1 MPVVAPPCFLGASK
15 LLWTG
20 WVELGYTTE
29 AEASNTVDETTQNTN
44 WATWGVGM
52 VIPWHRIET
61 FSDHFARCA
70 VTADETAVVL
80 AEDDSRSDLV
90 DVAVLALQR
99 LGAAVS
105 TMILPTPPNR
115 GPVPVRSTGASV
127 AIAHNSAVIAGLAA
141 ADFIVDC
148 TVEGLLH
155 AEERPALLSNGAR
168 ALMLSNEHPE
178 VFDRVGHDEQMGER
192 VNRGRQRLADAS
204 AMRVTSAAGTDLTVE
219 LTGAEVAG
227 SDGTVTTPGDIAHWP
242 GGLVLCFPAVGST
255 SGVVVMSPGDANLT
269 FKEYVRSPI
278 TCTLEADHVVAV
290 EGDGLDAALFS
301 SYLAAWK
308 EPEAYA
314 VSHLGW
320 GMNHACRWDVLPL
333 YDKADVN
340 GTELR
345 AFAGNFMWS
354 TGANEVAGRFCR
366 GHFDLPM
373 RNCTIT
379 LDDEPVVINGVLVD
393 ELA

>member
-1 MPVVAPPCFLGASK
+1 MSV
-15 LLWTG
+15 
-20 WVELGYTTE
+20 
-29 AEASNTVDETTQNTN
+29 
-44 WATWGVGM
+44 
-52 VIPWHRIET
+52 PWHRVEA
-61 FSDHFARCA
+61 FSDHFVRCA
-70 VTADETAVVL
+70 VTTDETAVVL
-80 AEDDSRSDLV
+80 AEDNSRPELV
-90 DVAVLALQR
+90 EVAVLALQR
-99 LGAAVS
+99 LGVAVS
-105 TMILPTPPNR
+105 TMVVPTPPNR
-115 GPVPVRSTGASV
+115 GPVPVRSTGATV
-127 AIAHNSAVIAGLAA
+127 AIARNPAVVAGLAA

-155 AEERPALLSNGAR
+155 AEERSTLLADGAR

-178 VFDRVGHDEQMGER
+178 VFDRVGYDERMAER
-192 VNRGRQRLADAS
+192 VERGRQRLAA
-204 AMRVTSAAGTDLTVE
+204 AATMQVTSAAGTDLTVD
-219 LTGAEVAG
+219 LKGAEVAG
-227 SDGTVTTPGDIAHWP
+227 SDGTVTAPGGIAHWP
-242 GGLVLCFPAVGST
+242 GGLVLCFPAAGST
-255 SGVVVMSPGDANLT
+255 SGTLVMAPGDANLT

-278 TCTLEADHVVAV
+278 ACTLEADHIVAV
-290 EGDGLDAALFS
+290 EGDGLDAELFS
-301 SYLAAWK
+301 SYLAAWE

-345 AFAGNFMWS
+345 AFAGNFLWS

-373 RNCTIT
+373 RNCTVT
-379 LDDEPVVINGVLVD
+379 LDGDPVVVDGVLVD